1 MNLDKDFVGRVIYN
15 EDPTYSGRCKVRVFG
30 LFDELPDENIPW
42 FVPANSTIFGTEGG
56 GSLSVPKVGDIVRV
70 RFSNSNYYSGE
81 YTGLQ
86 CIDPN
91 LVEEIKDDYQDSQVI
106 LYDAANEVT
115 IIYQKMTGLKLYH
128 RGASIII
135 DPTGNIQ
142 LKHQNNANVIE
153 INDNRIDIVSGSTDS
168 STNAATGTINITGGS
183 VVNINST
190 TANINS
196 DYVNI
201 GSSASQP
208 AVLGRKLTFAL
219 QQIVQEINMKMPQGT
234 TLLGNNY
241 EDILSNT
248 VNVSQ

>member
-1 MNLDKDFVGRVIYN
+1 MNLGNDFVGRVIYN
-15 EDPTYSGRCKVRVFG
+15 EDPTFSGRCKVKVFG
-30 LFDELPDENIPW
+30 LFDDLPDENVPW
-42 FVPANSTIFGTEGG
+42 FVPANSNIFGTEGG

-70 RFSNSNYYSGE
+70 RFSNSDYYSGE

-91 LVEEIKDDYQDSQVI
+91 LVNEIKDDYQDSQVI

-115 IIYQKMTGLKLYH
+115 IIYQRMTGLKLYH
-128 RGASIII
+128 RGATIVI

-153 INDNRIDIVSGSTDS
+153 INDNDINIVSGSTDE
-168 STNAATGTINITGGS
+168 TNSATGTINISSGS

-190 TANINS
+190 TANINA
-196 DYVNI
+196 DHVNI
-201 GSSASQP
+201 GNSPSQP

-219 QQIVQEINMKMPQGT
+219 QQIVNELAQKTPQGS
-234 TLLGNNY
+234 TLIANTF
-241 EDILSNT
+241 EDILSN
-248 VNVSQ
+248 NVKISQ

>member
-1 MNLDKDFVGRVIYN
+1 MNLGNDFVGRVIYN
-15 EDPTYSGRCKVRVFG
+15 EDPTFSGRCKVKVFG
-30 LFDELPDENIPW
+30 LFDDLPDENVPW
-42 FVPANSTIFGTEGG
+42 FVPANSNIFGTEGG

-70 RFSNSNYYSGE
+70 RFSNSDYYSGE

-91 LVEEIKDDYQDSQVI
+91 LVNEIKDDYQDSQVI

-115 IIYQKMTGLKLYH
+115 IIYQRMTGLKLYH
-128 RGASIII
+128 RGATIVI

-153 INDNRIDIVSGSTDS
+153 INDNDINIVSGSTDENNS
-168 STNAATGTINITGGS
+168 ATGTINISSGS

-190 TANINS
+190 TANINA
-196 DYVNI
+196 DHVNI
-201 GSSASQP
+201 GNSPSQP

-219 QQIVQEINMKMPQGT
+219 QQIVNELAQKTPQGS
-234 TLLGNNY
+234 TLIANTF
-241 EDILSNT
+241 EDILSN
-248 VNVSQ
+248 NVKISQ

>member
-1 MNLDKDFVGRVIYN
+1 MNLGNDFVGRVIYN
-15 EDPTYSGRCKVRVFG
+15 EDPTFSGRCKVKVFG
-30 LFDELPDENIPW
+30 LFDDLPDENVPW
-42 FVPANSTIFGTEGG
+42 FVPANSNIFGTEGG

-70 RFSNSNYYSGE
+70 RFSNSDYYSGE

-91 LVEEIKDDYQDSQVI
+91 LVNEIKDDYQDSQVI

-115 IIYQKMTGLKLYH
+115 IIYQRMTGLKLYH
-128 RGASIII
+128 HGATIVI

-153 INDNRIDIVSGSTDS
+153 INDNDINIVSGSTDE
-168 STNAATGTINITGGS
+168 TNSATGTINISSGS

-190 TANINS
+190 TANINA
-196 DYVNI
+196 DHVNI
-201 GSSASQP
+201 GNSPSQP

-219 QQIVQEINMKMPQGT
+219 QQIVNELAQKTPQGS
-234 TLLGNNY
+234 TLIANTF
-241 EDILSNT
+241 EDILSN
-248 VNVSQ
+248 NVKISQ